1 MFFGTLASLRTPLWV
16 RFSIRD
22 YLLSSRIATYL
33 RSKCISPEDSFA
45 GGHGVTARRRVGVSV
60 LQTSPLKARIA
71 PTEDYW
77 LGTLDLSSFVP
88 PSLPCRSFRIA
99 GTPYLEERRRRL
111 LPRRHAVTPLR
122 LYAFTPT
129 RRHVDTSTRRHA
141 LNRYTPLPRA
151 RRCRGRQSQF
161 RDRFAG
167 REVLSGRSQ

>member
-1 MFFGTLASLRTPLWV
+1 MFFGTFASLRTPLWV

-33 RSKCISPEDSFA
+33 RSKCISAEDSFA
-45 GGHGVTARRRVGVSV
+45 GGHGVTACRRNGVSV

-88 PSLPCRSFRIA
+88 PVASPCRSFRIA

-111 LPRRHAVTPLR
+111 LPRRHA
-122 LYAFTPT
+122 
-129 RRHVDTSTRRHA
+129 

-151 RRCRGRQSQF
+151 RRCRDRQSQF
-161 RDRFAG
+161 PDRFVG